1 MEVSVSNFRNNSSH
15 FFLSF
20 LSSSFSPPSRLLQIM
35 DERVPCL
42 VYTLQLQQDLPK
54 HDHPF
59 RPRLIDTLQSGGCM
73 RNTHTGV
80 ASPLHASGWSGVP
93 CATHASACDYSA
105 CNRERSTVLLMRLMR
120 SRLFKPLVQNRME
133 HIHDRLNY
141 LLIDSLPLSL
151 SFFLLSNFD
160 RIERARKRAKQHTQ
174 TCLEIT
180 NDNNERYNSD
190 KKYSVVFHPHIIL
203 LETEQHFKM
212 KTRAQELCQIRVSK

>member
-15 FFLSF
+15 FFF
-20 LSSSFSPPSRLLQIM
+20 FFFFSSSFSPPSRLLQIM
-35 DERVPCL
+35 DECVSCL
-42 VYTLQLQQDLPK
+42 VYTLQLQQELPK

-105 CNRERSTVLLMRLMR
+105 WYRERSTVLLMRWMR

-133 HIHDRLNY
+133 QIHDRFELSFNWQFT
-141 LLIDSLPLSL
+141 PLSL
-151 SFFLLSNFD
+151 SFFLLSDFD

-174 TCLEIT
+174 TCLKIT

-190 KKYSVVFHPHIIL
+190 KKYSVVFHPHVIL
-203 LETEQHFKM
+203 LQTD
-212 KTRAQELCQIRVSK
+212 